1 MGPMPPPTAPPDVLL
16 GLYHSMVR
24 TRCFEETVYNL
35 FVTETMQG
43 TVHLSTGQEA
53 VSTGVCAAL
62 RREDYLVPSFRGH
75 GEFLAKGGSP
85 RSAMAEIFAKATG
98 CGMGL
103 SGSMHLGDPQLH
115 IVPGMAIV
123 GAGIPIAAGLALGA
137 RMQGGDQVAA
147 VFFGDGA
154 ANCGYFHEGLNLA
167 AIWRLPVVFVC
178 VNNQYAVSTPYRRT
192 TAVAT
197 IAERASAY
205 SIDGRRVDGN
215 NVLAVYAAAT
225 EAIDHARSGAGPTLL
240 ECLTYRHRG
249 HSRFDP
255 ARYRPE
261 GELDIWLKTDPLP
274 GFELKL
280 RELGAAS
287 AQTIA
292 ETRRAV
298 EAEIAE
304 AVEFARRSPAPAA
317 DAALSIVF
325 STAEAQVPPSSFP
338 LGGAARPS

>member
-1 MGPMPPPTAPPDVLL
+1 MRNSSSPPTSPDVLL
-16 GLYHSMVR
+16 GLYRSMFR

-35 FVTETMQG
+35 FVTEAMQG

-62 RREDYLVPSFRGH
+62 RGEDYLVPSFRGH
-75 GEFLAKGGSP
+75 GEYLAKGGSP
-85 RSAMAEIFAKATG
+85 RMAMAEIFAKATG
-98 CGMGL
+98 CGQGM
-103 SGSMHLGDPQLH
+103 SGSMHLCDPSQY

-137 RMQGGDQVAA
+137 RMQASDRVAA

-178 VNNQYAVSTPYRRT
+178 VNNFYAVSTPYQT
-192 TAVAT
+192 TTSVDT

-205 SIDGRRVDGN
+205 SIKGVRLDGN
-215 NVLAVYAAAT
+215 DVLAVYTAAV
-225 EAIDHARSGAGPTLL
+225 EAIERARSNAGPSLL

-261 GELDIWLKTDPLP
+261 GELATWMAADPLP
-274 GFELKL
+274 RFERQLK
-280 RELGAAS
+280 ELGVGNDR
-287 AQTIA
+287 TIA
-292 ETRRAV
+292 EICVEV
-298 EAEIAE
+298 EAEIAD
-304 AVEFARRSPAPAA
+304 AVAFARRSPDPEP
-317 DAALSIVF
+317 DAALSIVL
-325 STAEAQVPPSSFP
+325 SSSGTH
-338 LGGAARPS
+338 GGL